1 MGPADLCNQ
10 GLHFWQVAVCEIKFP
25 HVEYISAG
33 IAADAGKLLSQVCG
47 KLLGDSSA
55 MVGVDL
61 PFDNQLADVPVKRDQ
76 LLVDCFEVPV
86 WHLKASAS
94 SPVT

>member
-1 MGPADLCNQ
+1 MLEDDQVMGPADLCNQ
-10 GLHFWQVAVCEIKFP
+10 WLHFWQVAVCEVKFP

-55 MVGVDL
+55 MAGVYK
-61 PFDNQLADVPVKRDQ
+61 FI
-76 LLVDCFEVPV
+76 
-86 WHLKASAS
+86 S
-94 SPVT
+94 SRSKPR